1 MEGTGGL
8 VNGIRPPTAD
18 LPGLDHRFHLR
29 DHAEPG
35 MCVCVCVALLTEG
48 PHLSLLLG
56 HWVKRILMYVPDNTG
71 LGQQFLS
78 LYGTFCQNRSCA
90 GF

>member
-35 MCVCVCVALLTEG
+35 MCVCVCVWLCSPKG
-48 PHLSLLLG
+48 
-56 HWVKRILMYVPDNTG
+56 RICPFSWATG
-71 LGQQFLS
+71 
-78 LYGTFCQNRSCA
+78 
-90 GF
+90 